1 MNDNYMSLIGKLSQ
15 ADGKSN
21 KITVLIALGIGA
33 VGIGYLL
40 YQSNQLLRRE
50 NIRLREENDIYKGF
64 NSTLISSNNSLKQE
78 NSKLKN
84 TNDRQM
90 SENQQLR
97 AELASYR
104 KTSGNDNVYL
114 KGGLRSGMPVS
125 VLERFFQFPNVLFR
139 SGTFF
144 TVLLLHKAVGLATVA
159 TIWRHF

>member
-50 NIRLREENDIYKGF
+50 NVRLREENDRYKGF
-64 NSTLISSNNSLKQE
+64 NATLISSNNTLKQE

-84 TNDRQM
+84 TNDRLIR
-90 SENQQLR
+90 ENQQMK

-104 KTSGNDNVYL
+104 KTSESDNI
-114 KGGLRSGMPVS
+114 S
-125 VLERFFQFPNVLFR
+125 
-139 SGTFF
+139 
-144 TVLLLHKAVGLATVA
+144 
-159 TIWRHF
+159 